1 MATAEALT
9 PMGAEANGRRSGRP
23 WRRAKSAKRN
33 EKRSDEEAK
42 ERRRRLLGLTRWY
55 EEEDDEEELLCL
67 SQVWHPRVRVRVWRK
82 PARRQTRGIGKN
94 PPASKPAGAFLHPHP
109 HPRISGGFRVPAGLT
124 TDIIKMYKFIN
135 LNSQITH
142 FYK

>member
-55 EEEDDEEELLCL
+55 EEEDDEEEELLCL
-67 SQVWHPRVRVRVWRK
+67 SPSPLPGSTVQDRGAGSNCWCCDGEPCGWR
-82 PARRQTRGIGKN
+82 GN
-94 PPASKPAGAFLHPHP
+94 
-109 HPRISGGFRVPAGLT
+109 
-124 TDIIKMYKFIN
+124 
-135 LNSQITH
+135 
-142 FYK
+142 

>member
-42 ERRRRLLGLTRWY
+42 ERRRLLGLTRWY
-55 EEEDDEEELLCL
+55 EEEDDEEEELLCL
-67 SQVWHPRVRVRVWRK
+67 SIARLYGPRPRGRKQLLVLRWRAVRLAW
-82 PARRQTRGIGKN
+82 
-94 PPASKPAGAFLHPHP
+94 
-109 HPRISGGFRVPAGLT
+109 
-124 TDIIKMYKFIN
+124 
-135 LNSQITH
+135 
-142 FYK
+142 